1 MINPPEKSK
10 SHVDISTAGFFCF
23 MMLDVDDRRRR
34 ALFAYLEIKK
44 VAISFVII
52 FSSFSHGREIM
63 NEVSFFI
70 FLLFLII
77 FSRSCYYD
85 EVL

>member
-34 ALFAYLEIKK
+34 ALFAYSEIKK

-52 FSSFSHGREIM
+52 FSSFFHGREIM
-63 NEVSFFI
+63 MSFCFLI
-70 FLLFLII
+70 FII